1 MTNIYELIR
10 YLEIKTSIVFFFFF
24 LTILFYYL
32 FFLIT
37 DYFLIPVVITQ
48 ILNPIS
54 EVTVSI
60 GIQTN
65 KAKSETET

>member
-10 YLEIKTSIVFFFFF
+10 SLEIKTSIVFFFF

>member
-1 MTNIYELIR
+1 MTNIYELIKS
-10 YLEIKTSIVFFFFF
+10 LEIKTSIAFFFFSNTF
-24 LTILFYYL
+24 LFYF

-37 DYFLIPVVITQ
+37 DYFLIPAVITQ
-48 ILNPIS
+48 NLNPIS

-65 KAKSETET
+65 KAKSEIET

>member
-1 MTNIYELIR
+1 MTNIYELIKS
-10 YLEIKTSIVFFFFF
+10 LEIKTSIAFFF
-24 LTILFYYL
+24 LAILFYYL

-37 DYFLIPVVITQ
+37 DYFLIPAVITQ
-48 ILNPIS
+48 NLNPIS

-65 KAKSETET
+65 KAKSEIET

>member
-10 YLEIKTSIVFFFFF
+10 SLEIKTS
-24 LTILFYYL
+24 TILFYYL

-48 ILNPIS
+48 ILNHIS